1 MTTYLR
7 AVSIYLRAVSILVVL
22 VSRANVFAAKDEAV
36 PIGVARV
43 DVTPD
48 GPIRLTGYASRKTES
63 EGVAQHL
70 WVKALAIG
78 GDAETGPAVLMTVDN
93 CGVPAKMTAEVAGR
107 LKAKAGVAPER
118 FVVCSTHT
126 HSGPWLP
133 GFARALLD
141 EPLPAEHRVH
151 LERYQRQLLDKMEQA
166 ALAALAVRQPGQL
179 AWRKV
184 RCDSP
189 STVAPLTRKDDVPG
203 WA

>member
-1 MTTYLR
+1 MTAYLR
-7 AVSIYLRAVSILVVL
+7 AMLIYWPVVL
-22 VSRANVFAAKDEAV
+22 IPAVLVPGANVFAAKEEAV

-63 EGVAQHL
+63 EGIAQHL

-78 GDAETGPAVLMTVDN
+78 GDAGAGPAVLMTVDN
-93 CGVPAKMTAEVAGR
+93 CGVPGKMTAEVAGR
-107 LKAKAGVAPER
+107 LKAKGRCAER

-141 EPLPAEHRVH
+141 EPLPAEHRLH
-151 LERYQRQLLDKMEQA
+151 LERTSGSFSTRWN
-166 ALAALAVRQPGQL
+166 RPR
-179 AWRKV
+179 WRPWRRGSRDDWPCKGTV
-184 RCDSP
+184 GSP
-189 STVAPLTRKDDVPG
+189 STAAPFDKTRAIVPG